1 MLKINQVNK
10 MIKPLSLL
18 STANEQDDKNKNLFL
33 FLLAYKDKQR
43 KKLRKLNNYIH
54 LNNVEKQKSRIV
66 GKTIFE

>member
-43 KKLRKLNNYIH
+43 KKASKI
-54 LNNVEKQKSRIV
+54 E
-66 GKTIFE
+66 